1 MFKNLFKGVK
11 KALQNPIVQL
21 GIGAFVPGMAA
32 GMSSGLMKS
41 VLTNPALLQGGI
53 GLLSG
58 AKPESVLRNIGYG
71 ALASGLGAFPGAK
84 GNTFGERMGNY
95 FRGADGK
102 VIAQAATG
110 GGQTAGGIYDS
121 ATGKV
126 IPGTDGKGFPIPDS
140 SSGSSGM
147 MDFLYKHK
155 LINTEGKDFFEMY
168 SPLLKLGTVGLSVA
182 AAIMGEDAAKDLY
195 DPNKNPYLTG
205 DTKISDVYTPLEYN
219 RGGIGSYAKGGM
231 DNLRKNG
238 MVYGPGGP
246 KDDLIDAKLSNGEFV
261 FTAAA
266 VDKAGGP
273 RAMYSLM
280 NKLDPNSETYMESRG
295 GIARV

>member
-21 GIGAFVPGMAA
+21 GIGALVPGMAA
-32 GMSSGLMKS
+32 GMAPGLMRS

-58 AKPESVLRNIGYG
+58 DKPTNVLRNLAYG
-71 ALASGLGAFPGAK
+71 TALGGISNLGQPGGFMGGAK
-84 GNTFGERMGNY
+84 NYLGMGQQPE
-95 FRGADGK
+95 
-102 VIAQAATG
+102 VIAGAATKQPVKYQDVNLTG
-110 GGQTAGGIYDS
+110 DKGLNMGELGYDK
-121 ATGKV
+121 ALIEQAKV
-126 IPGTDGKGFPIPDS
+126 EGPGFLEKYGLVNKGED
-140 SSGSSGM
+140 
-147 MDFLYKHK
+147 L
-155 LINTEGKDFFEMY
+155 NFFEKY
-168 SPLLKLGTVGLSVA
+168 EPLLKIGTVGLSIA
-182 AAIMGEDAAKDLY
+182 AAALGEDAAKDLY

-205 DTKISDVYTPLEYN
+205 NTKISDVYTPLEYN

-246 KDDLIDAKLSNGEFV
+246 KEDLIDAKLSNGEFV